1 LVSFQSVFAGYADNP
16 LISLGQKSPAWGTI
30 LFVMICFVAILI
42 GRDNFLCKG
51 ELFSTAHRQLFLR
64 RLAGMDMRHVS
75 IFQP

>member
-1 LVSFQSVFAGYADNP
+1 
-16 LISLGQKSPAWGTI
+16 
-30 LFVMICFVAILI
+30 MICFVAILI

-51 ELFSTAHRQLFLR
+51 ELFSTAHRELFLR